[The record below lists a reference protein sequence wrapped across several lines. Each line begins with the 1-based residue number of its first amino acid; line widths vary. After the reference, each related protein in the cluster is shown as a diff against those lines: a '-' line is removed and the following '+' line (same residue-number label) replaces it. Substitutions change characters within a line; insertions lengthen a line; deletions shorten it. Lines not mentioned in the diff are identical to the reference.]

1 MHRVVIDTNILI
13 SAALSKSYPYK
24 IVYDLIFEERV
35 MAFASDPILKEFQA
49 VIEYSKFKK
58 YPNFAFNTKN
68 IIDGL
73 FRFSILVQ
81 PNIFVDILRDSS
93 DSKFL
98 DAALSCRADFL
109 ITGNSRDFT
118 FKRFENT
125 EIISPEKY
133 WNTYWK

>member
-13 SAALSKSYPYK
+13 SAALSKSYLYK

-35 MAFASDPILKEFQA
+35 IAFASDPILKEFQA

-58 YPNFAFNTKN
+58 YPDFTFNTKN

-73 FRFSILVQ
+73 LRFSIFVQ

-93 DSKFL
+93 DNKFL

-109 ITGNSRDFT
+109 ITGNSKDFT

-125 EIISPEKY
+125 EIISHEKY

>member
-13 SAALSKSYPYK
+13 SAALSKSYLYK

-35 MAFASDPILKEFQA
+35 IAFASDPILKEFQA
-49 VIEYSKFKK
+49 VIEHSKFKK
-58 YPNFAFNTKN
+58 YPDFTFNTKN

-73 FRFSILVQ
+73 LRFSIFVQ

-93 DSKFL
+93 DNKFL

-109 ITGNSRDFT
+109 ITGHSKDFT

-133 WNTYWK
+133 

>member
-13 SAALSKSYPYK
+13 SAALSKSYLYK

-35 MAFASDPILKEFQA
+35 IAFASDPILKEFQA
-49 VIEYSKFKK
+49 VIEHSKFKK
-58 YPNFAFNTKN
+58 YPDFTFNTKN

-73 FRFSILVQ
+73 LRFSILVQ

-93 DSKFL
+93 DNKFL

-109 ITGNSRDFT
+109 ITGNSKDFT

-133 WNTYWK
+133 